1 MGTFGRLV
9 FCEVK
14 TQIVGKT
21 KFFDSLKHAFG
32 VLFFFLPYYDEVGTG
47 RTGLPQQAA

>member
-1 MGTFGRLV
+1 MGTFGRPC
-9 FCEVK
+9 FAFVK

-32 VLFFFLPYYDEVGTG
+32 VFFFFCAQLANIPGT
-47 RTGLPQQAA
+47 RYNERK